1 MSAEKDWSDAE
12 EKKLIL
18 LAQDGDESALESL
31 LSLHQDMIYRT
42 SLKLMA
48 GNDEEAFDLSQE
60 VLMTAFRKIG
70 QFRAESKFSTW
81 LYRMTT
87 NLAKNRYVVINRER
101 KRFVSMENKKDDD
114 DRPMEWQDEGVSP
127 RTQAIGNEQM
137 QLMEER
143 LADLEPEWREIIVL
157 RFIEDMSYEEISD
170 TLDLPLGTVKSR
182 INRARRALRDAMQD
196 LL

>member
-31 LSLHQDMIYRT
+31 LSMHQDMIYRT

-114 DRPMEWQDEGVSP
+114 DRPMEWKDEGISP